1 MVGGATGGQDA
12 GSYSMARAAAELLED
27 ISDIDSSR
35 TVKTYHDSSAT
46 LSYEIA
52 DTILRYDRF
61 FCARGKWGLT
71 PIIDLKI

>member
-35 TVKTYHDSSAT
+35 AVKTYHDGSAT
-46 LSYEIA
+46 LSYEAQI
-52 DTILRYDRF
+52 RY
-61 FCARGKWGLT
+61 
-71 PIIDLKI
+71 

>member
-35 TVKTYHDSSAT
+35 TVKTYHDGSAT

-52 DTILRYDRF
+52 RIRYDRF
-61 FCARGKWGLT
+61 FLCSGKSSFFFYF
-71 PIIDLKI
+71 

>member
-35 TVKTYHDSSAT
+35 AVKTYHDGSAT

-52 DTILRYDRF
+52 RIRY
-61 FCARGKWGLT
+61 
-71 PIIDLKI
+71 